1 MFVNIRICILL
12 NSRGRLVG
20 KSVAMLNKERILQLL
35 SYVLFNNWSILNS
48 KYRFDVRQIIL
59 HFNFLLLFLSFL

>member
-1 MFVNIRICILL
+1 MFVIIRICILL
-12 NSRGRLVG
+12 NFRGRLVG
-20 KSVAMLNKERILQLL
+20 KSVAVLNKERILQLL

-59 HFNFLLLFLSFL
+59 YFNFFLLFLSF

>member
-35 SYVLFNNWSILNS
+35 SNVLFNNWSILNS
-48 KYRFDVRQIIL
+48 KYRFDIRQIIL
-59 HFNFLLLFLSFL
+59 YFNFFLLFLSF

>member
-1 MFVNIRICILL
+1 MFVIIRICILL

-20 KSVAMLNKERILQLL
+20 KSVAVLNKERILQLL

-59 HFNFLLLFLSFL
+59 YFNFFLLFLSF

>member
-1 MFVNIRICILL
+1 MFVIIRIYILL

-35 SYVLFNNWSILNS
+35 SNVLFNNWSILNS
-48 KYRFDVRQIIL
+48 KYRFDIRQIIL
-59 HFNFLLLFLSFL
+59 YFNFFLLFLSF

>member
-20 KSVAMLNKERILQLL
+20 KSVAMLKKERILQLL

-59 HFNFLLLFLSFL
+59 YFNFFLLFLSFL

>member
-1 MFVNIRICILL
+1 MFVIIRICILL

-59 HFNFLLLFLSFL
+59 YFNFFLLFLSF

>member
-20 KSVAMLNKERILQLL
+20 KSVAVLNKERILQLL

-59 HFNFLLLFLSFL
+59 YFNFFLLFLSF

>member
-1 MFVNIRICILL
+1 MFVIIRICILL

-20 KSVAMLNKERILQLL
+20 KSVAVLNKERILQLL

-48 KYRFDVRQIIL
+48 KYRFDVRQIIIY
-59 HFNFLLLFLSFL
+59 FNFFLLFLSF

>member
-1 MFVNIRICILL
+1 MFVIIRICILL

-35 SYVLFNNWSILNS
+35 SNVLFNNWSILNS
-48 KYRFDVRQIIL
+48 KYRFDIRQIIL
-59 HFNFLLLFLSFL
+59 YFNFFLLFLSF